1 MMNSEELFS
10 KLLEVLP
17 SETLV
22 LKKKK
27 FHTFQCGPDRNI
39 LLVTSGLLMTV
50 RSAEDGRFIGTGLY
64 NPNTILGFS
73 GFYNASK
80 EVTFYTIERTVI
92 QAISTQ
98 RMNQLLR
105 EDVELCNAML
115 TWITRRHFTLMDDL
129 EACALLPLE
138 DRITFFE
145 NKIKAMD
152 EPKSANLSNVCL
164 SIALGVHP
172 VSVSRVHKKPRKNLE
187 APGS

>member
-1 MMNSEELFS
+1 MTNEELFS
-10 KLLEVLP
+10 KLLAVLP

-39 LLVTSGLLMTV
+39 LVVTSGLLMTV

-64 NPNTILGFS
+64 NTNTILGFS

-80 EVTFYTIERTVI
+80 EVTFYTIERTTI
-92 QAISTQ
+92 QSISTQ

-105 EDVELCNAML
+105 ENNELCYAML
-115 TWITRRHFTLMDDL
+115 EWITQRHFTLMDDL
-129 EACALLPLE
+129 EAYALLPLE

-145 NKIKAMD
+145 NKIKAMNL
-152 EPKSANLSNVCL
+152 PKTSSLSNVCL

-172 VSVSRVHKKPRKNLE
+172 VSVSRVHKKPKKSLE
-187 APGS
+187 EPAI